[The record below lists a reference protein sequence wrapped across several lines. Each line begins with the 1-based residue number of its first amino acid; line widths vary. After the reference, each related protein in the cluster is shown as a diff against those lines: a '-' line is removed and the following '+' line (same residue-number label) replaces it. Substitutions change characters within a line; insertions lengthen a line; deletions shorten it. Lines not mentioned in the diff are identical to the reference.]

1 MNRLALH
8 ESAAP
13 GLPPHELIGIA
24 QASGFDSVGLR
35 VANSVGADRWWV
47 KGAGAEEL
55 RTMVDRLLA
64 TRVSVLDVGR
74 AELHPAGDET
84 TEGVLDLASRLGARY
99 VTVAPG
105 TDVDRNEITRLFSD
119 VVGRADSY
127 GLVPLLVPTADTA
140 IATVHEA
147 TDVARAAGGGVLMD
161 LSVTLSSEE
170 IEDTMLRAGNRLGY
184 LRLHCEDLDSV
195 AEGTLAGKLATV
207 PVHVPVAVGS
217 GAPDTGGRDDLAVRA
232 VRWRLLIDRMLEHPR
247 ARAAREAG

>member
-8 ESAAP
+8 ESVAP

-35 VANSVGADRWWV
+35 VAHSVGADRWWV

-55 RTMVDRLLA
+55 RAMVERLLV
-64 TRVSVLDVGR
+64 TRISVLDVGR
-74 AELHPAGDET
+74 AELDPNGDAA
-84 TEGVLDLASRLGARY
+84 TESVLDLASRLGARY
-99 VTVAPG
+99 VTVVPG
-105 TDVDRNEITRLFSD
+105 VDVDRADVTRLFAD
-119 VVGRADSY
+119 LVGRADPY
-127 GLVPLLVPTADTA
+127 GLVPLLISAADTA
-140 IATVHEA
+140 VATVHEA

-161 LSVTLSSEE
+161 LSVSVSAEE

-184 LRLHCEDLDSV
+184 LRVQCEKLDAA
-195 AEGTLAGKLATV
+195 AEAELAGKLATV

-217 GAPDTGGRDDLAVRA
+217 GAPAVGGSDDLAARA
-232 VRWRLLIDRMLEHPR
+232 ARWRSLIDRMLEHPK